1 MIKAAAGGG
10 GRGIRTAHE
19 MADVERGFCP
29 WRALKPWQRSATAG
43 FTWEKII
50 EKARHIE
57 VQILGDGRRVLHC
70 FERECSLQ
78 RRRQKVRGSAV
89 VYSAAFH
96 QRGALPFGCGFGRVR
111 KLSRRRNN

>member
-10 GRGIRTAHE
+10 GRDIRTAHE
-19 MADVERGFCP
+19 MADVERLLP
-29 WRALKPWQRSATAG
+29 LASAEAMAALG
-43 FTWEKII
+43 DGGVYVEKII

-57 VQILGDGRRVLHC
+57 VQILGDGKRVLHC

-96 QRGALPFGCGFGRVR
+96 QRGTLPFGCGFGRVR
-111 KLSRRRNN
+111 KLSRRRDN

>member
-1 MIKAAAGGG
+1 
-10 GRGIRTAHE
+10 

-78 RRRQKVRGSAV
+78 RRRQKSEEAPSFILPHSTREALCRSAV
-89 VYSAAFH
+89 ALAESVNY
-96 QRGALPFGCGFGRVR
+96 RGAGTIEYLDDDVQDQFYSS
-111 KLSRRRNN
+111 K